1 METSAPPRAERPNL
15 LLAED
20 DRTFCEVLARALD
33 ARGFDVMLAHD
44 GAAAL
49 RLAEERTPEYAV
61 VDLRLP
67 DMSGLNLLEKL
78 KAIDVNTN
86 VVVLTGYGSIAT
98 AVEAVKLGAT
108 YYLTKPTSA
117 DQVVA
122 AFGRHDASADV
133 PLAVKPLSVDRLE
146 WEHIQR
152 VLTNVDGN
160 ISAAARALNMHRR
173 TLQRKLNKYPPRN

>member
-1 METSAPPRAERPNL
+1 
-15 LLAED
+15 
-20 DRTFCEVLARALD
+20 
-33 ARGFDVMLAHD
+33 
-44 GAAAL
+44 
-49 RLAEERTPEYAV
+49 
-61 VDLRLP
+61 
-67 DMSGLNLLEKL
+67 MSGLNLLERL
-78 KAIDVNTN
+78 KSIDENTN

-108 YYLTKPTSA
+108 YYLTKPTTA

-122 AFGRHDASADV
+122 AFGRKDASIDV

-160 ISAAARALNMHRR
+160 MSAAARALDTHRR
-173 TLQRKLNKYPPRN
+173 TLQRELIKYPPRS

>member
-1 METSAPPRAERPNL
+1 MQPAAASPTERPNL

-20 DRTFCEVLARALD
+20 DRTFCEVLGRALET
-33 ARGFDVMLAHD
+33 RGFEVMLAFD
-44 GAAAL
+44 AASAL

-61 VDLRLP
+61 IDLRLP
-67 DMSGLNLLEKL
+67 DMSGLHLLRKL
-78 KAIDVNTN
+78 KGVDENTKI
-86 VVVLTGYGSIAT
+86 VVLTGYGSIAT

-108 YYLTKPTSA
+108 YYLTKPTTA

-122 AFGRHDASADV
+122 AFDRRDADPNV
-133 PLAVKPLSVDRLE
+133 PVAMKPLSVDRME

-152 VLTNVDGN
+152 VLTSVDGN
-160 ISAAARALNMHRR
+160 ISGAARALNMHRR

>member
-1 METSAPPRAERPNL
+1 MNDRPNL

-20 DRTFCEVLARALD
+20 DATFSEVLARALV
-33 ARGFDVMLAHD
+33 ARGFEIMCAHD

-49 RLAEERTPEYAV
+49 RLAVERTPEYAL

-78 KAIDVNTN
+78 KASDENTN

-108 YYLTKPTSA
+108 YYLTKPTTA

-122 AFGRHDASADV
+122 AFNRRDASVDV
-133 PLAVKPLSVDRLE
+133 PLAKKPLSVDRLE

-152 VLTNVDGN
+152 VLTTAEGN

>member
-1 METSAPPRAERPNL
+1 MATDPNHDRPNL

-20 DRTFCEVLARALD
+20 DRTFCEVLARALHS
-33 ARGFDVMLAHD
+33 RGFEVLLAHD
-44 GAAAL
+44 GACAV
-49 RLAEERTPEYAV
+49 RLAVERTPEYAV
-61 VDLRLP
+61 IDLRLP
-67 DMSGLNLLEKL
+67 DMSGLKLLQKL
-78 KAIDVNTN
+78 KEIDENTN

-108 YYLTKPTSA
+108 YYLSKPATA
-117 DQVVA
+117 DQIL
-122 AFGRHDASADV
+122 ASFERRPAMIDV
-133 PLAVKPLSVDRLE
+133 PLAVRPLSVDRLE

-152 VLTNVDGN
+152 VLTDLDGN

>member
-1 METSAPPRAERPNL
+1 METSAPSRAERPNL

-33 ARGFDVMLAHD
+33 ARGFDVMLAYD

-108 YYLTKPTSA
+108 YYLTKPTTA

-122 AFGRHDASADV
+122 AFDRHDASADV
-133 PLAVKPLSVDRLE
+133 PLAIKPLSVDRLE

-152 VLTNVDGN
+152 VLTNVDNN

>member
-1 METSAPPRAERPNL
+1 MDQSAASRSERPNL

-33 ARGFDVMLAHD
+33 ARGFEVMVAHD
-44 GAAAL
+44 GASAL
-49 RLAEERTPEYAV
+49 RLAFERTPEYAV

-78 KAIDVNTN
+78 KSIDVNTN
-86 VVVLTGYGSIAT
+86 IVVLTGYGSIAT

-108 YYLTKPTSA
+108 YYLTKPTTA

-122 AFGRHDASADV
+122 AFERHDATVDV
-133 PLAVKPLSVDRLE
+133 PLALKPLSVDRLE

-173 TLQRKLNKYPPRN
+173 TLQRKLNKYPPRS